1 MEVSNMASDSISA
14 IGGSSQAASASSVQR
29 ADYSSSSVQ
38 SASASREV
46 GAVDKASSS
55 KSAEKSSEI
64 DTKDSTQISKE
75 AKEDEEG
82 SKTSEGKGS
91 FIDNIVDT
99 IKDAINGITGEDKIG
114 EDKKAEEEKEK
125 TPEEKIEDLKKE
137 DEELQKEEELKEKE
151 LKQKEKEVEELKKQE
166 EQLVKELEQAVKDGD
181 EEKIQE
187 LQQKLGDING
197 QIQDKME
204 DIKDLKEELGKIKE
218 QRADNNKQQNEI
230 QQQIQAAQQ
239 AAQQQAAQQAQQ
251 AGGDG
256 GQQQQQVAPAQQAGG
271 NNGGG
276 AAPAGGCNGGGGAAP
291 AGGANGANGANG
303 VDGTN
308 AANGP
313 ASANIKLTADDQKV
327 ADFINNYLE
336 EKDSPAAGQ
345 GAGEMMVKYG
355 KEYDVDPLVLL
366 SIAGQETNYG
376 KAGIGVNGML
386 GVGAYDNDPNNAT
399 RNPAFSGVEMQI
411 KRGAETFAR
420 LREKGGSSSDAS
432 IADQT
437 AAVNKAGWAT
447 DQNWHNGVTQIYNQ
461 IANKAVDAGIAE
473 RVGGGAA
480 ELAKQFE
487 GQTTYNIQGLD
498 HLDKSIGYDLNCAN
512 FVSACLQNT
521 GGLEGHYNNC
531 TGLEAALQKQGY
543 VQVSPDQA
551 QPGDVWFNP
560 QRGHTELVKEAGN
573 PPVLIGSNNGGDN
586 IQEVTT
592 DRYSGRSG
600 VFYHRN

>member
-1 MEVSNMASDSISA
+1 MNKYFDYLKQMILAFFRNVGDWFYNRFAYPIIQTNKYWTEYGDIFDAYAGDFGFWGWFFFVVFA
-14 IGGSSQAASASSVQR
+14 ILLVAF
-29 ADYSSSSVQ
+29 
-38 SASASREV
+38 V
-46 GAVDKASSS
+46 GALVWLLVFLLGKYIKFYKKEVDKD
-55 KSAEKSSEI
+55 KLIEEIETLQAELYNAEI
-64 DTKDSTQISKE
+64 T
-75 AKEDEEG
+75 
-82 SKTSEGKGS
+82 
-91 FIDNIVDT
+91 NR
-99 IKDAINGITGEDKIG
+99 KI
-114 EDKKAEEEKEK
+114 
-125 TPEEKIEDLKKE
+125 
-137 DEELQKEEELKEKE
+137 
-151 LKQKEKEVEELKKQE
+151 
-166 EQLVKELEQAVKDGD
+166 
-181 EEKIQE
+181 
-187 LQQKLGDING
+187 LG
-197 QIQDKME
+197 
-204 DIKDLKEELGKIKE
+204 L
-218 QRADNNKQQNEI
+218 
-230 QQQIQAAQQ
+230 
-239 AAQQQAAQQAQQ
+239 
-251 AGGDG
+251 
-256 GQQQQQVAPAQQAGG
+256 QVASI
-271 NNGGG
+271 
-276 AAPAGGCNGGGGAAP
+276 GGGAAP
-291 AGGANGANGANG
+291 AGGANGANG

-308 AANGP
+308 ATNGP

-437 AAVNKAGWAT
+437 AAVNKEGWAT

-521 GGLEGHYNNC
+521 GGIEGHYNNC